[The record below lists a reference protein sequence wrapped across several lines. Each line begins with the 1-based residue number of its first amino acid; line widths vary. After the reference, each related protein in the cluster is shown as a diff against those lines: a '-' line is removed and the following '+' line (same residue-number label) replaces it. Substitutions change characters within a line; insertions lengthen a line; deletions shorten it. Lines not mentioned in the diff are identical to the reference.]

1 MFIVFDFPAIES
13 KLISLLTKNNY
24 ANKDKINRL
33 VLGHKVN
40 IDSKSLDTHLYR
52 LRNKIIKV
60 TNNIKIT
67 YDDKKNI
74 KLTFTSLSKD

>member
-1 MFIVFDFPAIES
+1 M
-13 KLISLLTKNNY
+13 
-24 ANKDKINRL
+24 
-33 VLGHKVN
+33 VLGHKAN

-60 TNNIKIT
+60 TKDIKIE

-74 KLTFTSLSKD
+74 KLTFTSLLED